1 MWIEGVNNAG
11 VDARLRLRGE
21 RGSPH
26 PQVGLDVALVAEGH
40 GPPVKTLHQVGTAV
54 RWIRVADYNL
64 EFLFEI
70 IINARRSCPSCRAAA
85 MKGGQSLG
93 RRGRK
98 GLRPS
103 CRGVR
108 ARDQAL

>member
-40 GPPVKTLHQVGTAV
+40 GPPVKALHQDAGGGAV
-54 RWIRVADYNL
+54 D
-64 EFLFEI
+64 
-70 IINARRSCPSCRAAA
+70 SCRR
-85 MKGGQSLG
+85 L
-93 RRGRK
+93 
-98 GLRPS
+98 
-103 CRGVR
+103 
-108 ARDQAL
+108 